1 MTDDWKKNT
10 LNAFVLDKSLQGF
23 DHLDLS
29 IPFLINF
36 FFFSRLFFIYIYMY
50 IYTYIYIYIGEG
62 NGNPLQYSCL
72 ENSMNREAWLQ
83 YSCLED
89 SMDRDFWWATVHGVT
104 KSWTQLSDSH
114 THTHTHTH
122 TYTIF
127 SFLALLDRHC
137 LVQSFSNE

>member
-1 MTDDWKKNT
+1 MWWDAEFRFLILFTKISVTDDWEKNT

-23 DHLDLS
+23 DHLDLG

-36 FFFSRLFFIYIYMY
+36 FLFSMFFF
-50 IYTYIYIYIGEG
+50 IYIYIGEG

-83 YSCLED
+83 YSCLEN
-89 SMDRDFWWATVHGVT
+89 SMDRGVWWATVHGVA

-114 THTHTHTH
+114 TLTHI
-122 TYTIF
+122 YIEF
-127 SFLALLDRHC
+127 FFWLY
-137 LVQSFSNE
+137 LVFIA